1 MPEERARR
9 KLSGILSAD
18 AVGYSRLM
26 RQDEVATVA
35 TLKGHKDV
43 MASLIERYRGRV
55 VDSPGD
61 NLLAEFGSVV
71 DAVECAADIQ
81 KQLKNKNEGLP
92 DNRKM
97 DFRIGINLGDVLEE
111 KERIYG
117 DGVNIA
123 ARIEGLA
130 ESGGICI
137 SRTTYDSIKDKLS
150 LGYAYLGEH
159 TVKNIAEPVRVYKVL
174 LEPEAAGKV
183 IGEKRFLGRL
193 SRSMVM
199 AAIIILI
206 IVAGSVISWN
216 LYLHQSKKVVPAS
229 IDQMAFPMP
238 VKPSIAVLPFDN
250 MSGDP
255 TQEYF
260 SDGMTDDLITDLSKI
275 SSLFVIARNS
285 TFAYKG
291 KPIKIRQVAEE
302 LGVRYVLEGSVR
314 KVADRIRINA
324 QLIDATTGGH
334 LWAERYDGNLD
345 DVFSLQDKITRKIVI
360 ALAVKLTQSEEA
372 QVTRKDTTKIPAYD
386 AYLKGWAHYARH
398 TPDDFAKAA
407 HYFEKAIELDSNYG
421 RAYAALAAIYWESFY
436 RFWHES
442 LNMEWH
448 ETRMRAEEYI
458 QTAMEKDPTPLAH
471 NVTSKMLIA
480 RHEYDEAIAET
491 ERALAL
497 DPNDA
502 SSYLS
507 MAYALIYV
515 GKPKEAIDYIERAM
529 RIDPDYPA
537 YYLFIL
543 GLAHFGMEQLEKAA
557 SLFEKALERNP
568 ENYVALIPLAAT
580 YAHLNRKKEA
590 RDIIER
596 LKEFVPI
603 VTLAMIEECPLWQY
617 KNYVDRDRLMSG
629 LEEAGMAKTAYDLL
643 SYLPLNRMTAPG
655 KIQFHPLSQW
665 QKS

>member
-159 TVKNIAEPVRVYKVL
+159 TV
-174 LEPEAAGKV
+174 
-183 IGEKRFLGRL
+183 
-193 SRSMVM
+193 
-199 AAIIILI
+199 
-206 IVAGSVISWN
+206 
-216 LYLHQSKKVVPAS
+216 VPAS

-334 LWAERYDGNLD
+334 LWAERYDGNLG

-537 YYLFIL
+537 YYLFVL